1 MPSLR
6 RLVEVIAD
14 RRLPLRTR
22 LDLLAADVRAQR
34 STREL
39 HGVRYGAARVYLSR
53 DDYAVDRASF
63 VFAVAEA
70 NYVTDYRDAVVLDI
84 GAHKG
89 YVGAYAIAHG
99 ARATVSYEPESGNLA
114 VLERTAAGYR
124 ERGALWMIRSAAVDA
139 THGRADLHV
148 LDGSWGHAL
157 DPPAQFSEHEVGIER
172 VEVVALEQA
181 IAEAAA
187 LPARGRLVVKINIEG
202 AECSAILGTDPG
214 AWRDVSEVF
223 VETHPWASCGVDE
236 IVGQLE
242 LAGLSRVASAHHAV
256 VRMRR
261 EEPLRSDRRS
271 DPM

>member
-1 MPSLR
+1 MPSFR
-6 RLVEVIAD
+6 RLVEVLAD

-22 LDLLAADVRAQR
+22 LDLVAADVRSQR
-34 STREL
+34 GTREL
-39 HGVRYGAARVYLSR
+39 HGVRYGGARVYLTR
-53 DDYAVDRASF
+53 ADYAIDRASF

-70 NYVTDYRDAVVLDI
+70 TYATDYRDAAVLDI

-89 YVGAYAIAHG
+89 FVSAYAIAHG
-99 ARATVSYEPESGNLA
+99 ARAAVSYEPESANLA

-124 ERGALWMIRSAAVDA
+124 ERGALWRIHSAAVDVA
-139 THGRADLHV
+139 SGRTDLHV
-148 LDGSWGHAL
+148 LAGSWGHAL
-157 DPPAQFSEHEVGIER
+157 DPPARFAEHEVGIER

-181 IAEAAA
+181 IADAAA

-214 AWRDVSEVF
+214 AWRDVAEVF

-236 IVGQLE
+236 IAAQLE
-242 LAGLSRVASAHHAV
+242 LAGLSRVASAHPAV

-261 EEPLRSDRRS
+261 EEPLRSGRRS
-271 DPM
+271 DPT